1 MQLNKHMGRA
11 TKWLATLYLVIFVF
25 APQAQAHLLNMTRIT
40 LNQVDAQHAEL
51 DISVDLTRETGSSE
65 SYYQLS
71 RIQAPLSDPN
81 INALAQKLISATNIT
96 LDEQLLNWQLAQV
109 DLPSDISKS
118 EFMSDLNWPMT
129 RFLFTATLP
138 TTGEDSP
145 AELSAKF
152 TGNFSFE
159 EPIAI
164 SIKQT
169 SSGRSL
175 NRWLVRDQQSPSFA
189 LQPDKL
195 QPKARD
201 LHSDTTSEWLH
212 YMWQG
217 IIHIIP
223 QGWDHALF
231 VLGLFLG
238 ITRVRYLLIWVTGFT
253 IAHTL
258 TLGLAAF
265 GAIAIPASIIE
276 PITALSILWVA
287 VENIFWRPSAWWRL
301 AIVIT
306 FGLIHGLGF
315 ASALS
320 QLGLPSQ
327 GLVLA
332 LISFNIGVELAQL
345 GIILVAFLLLANW
358 RNHPKWQSMI
368 VTPGSTAIAL
378 VAGIILC
385 QRLWG

>member
-11 TKWLATLYLVIFVF
+11 TKCLATLYLVIFVF

-96 LDEQLLNWQLAQV
+96 LDTQPLNWQLAQV

-118 EFMSDLNWPMT
+118 EFMSDLSWPMT

-145 AELSAKF
+145 AQLTAKF

-201 LHSDTTSEWLH
+201 LQSDTTSESLH

-276 PITALSILWVA
+276 PIIALSILWVA

-315 ASALS
+315 ASALN

-345 GIILVAFLLLANW
+345 GIILVAFLLLAKW

-368 VTPGSTAIAL
+368 VIPGSTAIAL
-378 VAGIILC
+378 IAGIILC

>member
-1 MQLNKHMGRA
+1 MLLNKHMGRA
-11 TKWLATLYLVIFVF
+11 TKWLATLCLVIFVF

-40 LNQVDAQHAEL
+40 LNQIDAQHAEL

-276 PITALSILWVA
+276 PIIALSILWVA

-368 VTPGSTAIAL
+368 VIPGSTAIAL
-378 VAGIILC
+378 VAGVILY
-385 QRLWG
+385 QRVLG